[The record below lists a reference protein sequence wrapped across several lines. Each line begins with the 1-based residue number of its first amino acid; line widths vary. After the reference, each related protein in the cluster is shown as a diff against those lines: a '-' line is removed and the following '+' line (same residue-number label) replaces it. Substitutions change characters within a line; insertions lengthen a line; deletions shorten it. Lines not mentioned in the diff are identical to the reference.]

1 MCNIVPAGFVVLY
14 NPESEIELMAEY
26 DIAPLLAFSESLA
39 FCLVDSKKPLHNNSR
54 QFLLCS
60 ILARRH
66 SK

>member
-39 FCLVDSKKPLHNNSR
+39 LHTLETKI
-54 QFLLCS
+54 QAL
-60 ILARRH
+60 
-66 SK
+66 

>member
-39 FCLVDSKKPLHNNSR
+39 LHTLKTKFQALSR
-54 QFLLCS
+54 AFY
-60 ILARRH
+60 IH
-66 SK
+66 KNTI